1 MRLRARSKSQGEL
14 LRFWL
19 RQNDVLLGMTVD
31 SGEGQMRKFFWTLL
45 VGVCVVAGAQAPAV
59 KVEATPAMWKVKGVH
74 GTVYLFGSVHV
85 MKPEVQWETAK
96 VKAALAE
103 SDLLYLEIPDVD
115 PEAMKALQP
124 LALQMGMDMEHP
136 LSTKISKDDVALLD
150 TAVKGLGMPGE
161 SSFEPLRPWMVY
173 TILSVLPATKA
184 GYATDSGIDAKMA
197 AEAKAQKKPIKGFET
212 AEAQLHFLADMPES
226 QQIEMLHKAL
236 IDLPKSQA
244 QLDDM
249 VGDWTRGDVD
259 KIAAMEN
266 DEMKVKYPDLY
277 EKLLVQRNKH
287 FAEVLTGMLKDP
299 STGTV
304 FVTIGAAHLA
314 GPDGVGKMLEKN
326 GYTVARVE

>member
-1 MRLRARSKSQGEL
+1 
-14 LRFWL
+14 
-19 RQNDVLLGMTVD
+19 
-31 SGEGQMRKFFWTLL
+31 MRKFVWAWL
-45 VGVCVVAGAQAPAV
+45 VGACVAAGAQAPAV
-59 KVEATPAMWKVKGVH
+59 KVDATPAMWKVKGVH

-85 MKPEVQWETAK
+85 MKPDVQWETAK

-103 SDLLYLEIPDVD
+103 SGMLYLEIPDVD

-136 LSTKISKDDVALLD
+136 LSTKISKEDVALLD

-161 SSFEPLRPWMVY
+161 SSFEPLKPWMVY

-184 GYATDSGIDAKMA
+184 GYAADSGIDAKLA
-197 AEAKAQKKPIKGFET
+197 VEAKGQKKPIKGFET
-212 AEAQLHFLADMPES
+212 AEEQLHFLADMPEA
-226 QQIEMLHKAL
+226 QQVEMLHKTL
-236 IDLPKSQA
+236 IDLPKSQTE
-244 QLDDM
+244 LDEM
-249 VGDWTRGDVD
+249 VADWTRGDVD

-277 EKLLVQRNKH
+277 EKLLVKRNQH

-299 STGTV
+299 ATGTV

-314 GPDGVGKMLEKN
+314 GPDSVTKMLEKG
-326 GYTVARVE
+326 GYSVVRVE

>member
-1 MRLRARSKSQGEL
+1 
-14 LRFWL
+14 
-19 RQNDVLLGMTVD
+19 
-31 SGEGQMRKFFWTLL
+31 MRKFVWAWM
-45 VGVCVVAGAQAPAV
+45 VGACVAAGAQAPAV
-59 KVEATPAMWKVKGVH
+59 KVDATPAMWKVKGVH

-85 MKPEVQWETAK
+85 MKPDVQWETAK

-103 SDLLYLEIPDVD
+103 SGMLYLEIPDVD

-136 LSTKISKDDVALLD
+136 LSTKISKEDVALLD

-161 SSFEPLRPWMVY
+161 SSFEPLKPWMVY

-184 GYATDSGIDAKMA
+184 GYAADSGIDAKLA
-197 AEAKAQKKPIKGFET
+197 VEAKGQKKPIKGFET
-212 AEAQLHFLADMPES
+212 AEEQLHFLADMPEA
-226 QQIEMLHKAL
+226 QQVEMLHKTL
-236 IDLPKSQA
+236 IDLPKSQTE
-244 QLDDM
+244 LDEM
-249 VGDWTRGDVD
+249 VADWTRGDVD

-277 EKLLVQRNKH
+277 EKLLVKRNQH

-299 STGTV
+299 ATGTV

-314 GPDGVGKMLEKN
+314 GPDSVTKMLEKG
-326 GYTVARVE
+326 GYSVVRVE